1 LSQFQSVWRISI
13 TFCFFSGPLQVTHWL
28 SFVSGGIVLSL
39 IILVVSISLLSFFF
53 SNEL

>member
-1 LSQFQSVWRISI
+1 FEFMQFINT
-13 TFCFFSGPLQVTHWL
+13 TFCFFSGPLQVPHRL